1 MTLRYMDYTT
11 NDIVSQLKSK
21 VIMLKEEFEKIVG
34 YEVADS
40 VYSEIEAAYMAAGE
54 MDKKDFCK
62 EFKEHQLNKS
72 EVFWEIV
79 KTVTKTKN
87 DSDFYEK
94 QFNEMKEKMEKQ
106 LAEKGLKW
114 NEEDEVLEEIP
125 AYERIK
131 TVEDALLALGT
142 PDEEVKDF
150 FKPLEKW
157 GADMVAY
164 AKLRVI
170 VEAINDGW
178 KPKFVVGESRY
189 YPWFLLYKDIDAAK
203 ADGYDENDIYEL
215 PAVVGSADSGGDFG
229 VSVLAS
235 YSVASYSHPYY
246 GGALALRDRDRAI
259 YCGKQFIAEWMEYY
273 VTRK

>member
-1 MTLRYMDYTT
+1 
-11 NDIVSQLKSK
+11 
-21 VIMLKEEFEKIVG
+21 MLKEEFEKLVG

-62 EFKEHQLNKS
+62 EFKKHQLNKS

-106 LAEKGLKW
+106 LVEKGLKW

-142 PDEEVKDF
+142 PKEEVKDF

-157 GADMVAY
+157 WADMVAY

-178 KPKFVVGESRY
+178 KPKYVVGESRY
-189 YPWFLLYKDIDAAK
+189 YPWFLLYKDFDAAK

-215 PAVVGSADSGGDFG
+215 PAVVGGAYRGDDFG
-229 VSVLAS
+229 VSVLGS
-235 YSVASYSHPYY
+235 FSVASSAHTAY